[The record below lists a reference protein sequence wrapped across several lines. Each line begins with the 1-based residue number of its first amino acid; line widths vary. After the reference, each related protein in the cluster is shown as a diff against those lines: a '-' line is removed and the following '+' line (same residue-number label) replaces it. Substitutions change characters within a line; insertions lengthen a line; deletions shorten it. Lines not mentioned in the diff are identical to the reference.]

1 MAIKFINISLR
12 FILVG
17 YKFSNDHEFIAP
29 EDHTMLNTNQYSM
42 DPEHFRS
49 YHLSGVS
56 LDTEIYDLLKP
67 YDFKILFNESF
78 PGIFK
83 TKGHTASLDISD
95 NDLLLLKLSM
105 PS

>member
-1 MAIKFINISLR
+1 MKFINIPLR
-12 FILVG
+12 FIRVG
-17 YKFSNDHEFIAP
+17 YKFSDDYEFIAP
-29 EDHTMLNTNQYSM
+29 DTHTALNTNQYSM

-56 LDTEIYDLLKP
+56 LHTEIYDLLNP
-67 YDFKILFNESF
+67 YDFKIFFNQSF
-78 PGIFK
+78 PAIFE
-83 TKGHTASLDISD
+83 TQGFSASLDISD